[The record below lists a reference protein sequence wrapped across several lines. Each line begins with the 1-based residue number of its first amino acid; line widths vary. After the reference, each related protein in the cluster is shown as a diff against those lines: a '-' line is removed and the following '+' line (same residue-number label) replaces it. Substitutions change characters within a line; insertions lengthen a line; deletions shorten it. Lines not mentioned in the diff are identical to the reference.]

1 MIQKKITPIR
11 QQYLEIKRQYPDAI
25 VFFRLGDFYETF
37 DGDAETAAR
46 ELDLVLTGRNVGKGQ
61 RVPMAGV
68 PHHAAEGYIAK
79 LIARGYK
86 VALCD
91 QIGTETVSGL
101 MPRDVTRVFTAGTV
115 IESSMLDESR
125 NNYLV
130 SITREG
136 DRFGLAFV
144 DVTTGEFATTQLDS
158 RRSLAEE
165 LARLNPAELLLA
177 DNEHSLGEEMA
188 QVKGITC
195 LPGWRFEEGNAR
207 ETLLR
212 HFQVNTLAGY
222 GCDGKPLAVR
232 AAGAV
237 IAYLNDT
244 QRGALSQIQR
254 LATYSVSGYMA
265 LDAASRRNLELTVG
279 LDGATTNSLLGVL
292 DKSITAMGKRL
303 LRSRINRP
311 LLGIEEIDGRLEQ
324 VDVFYKNG
332 FLRAETRGLLKS
344 YPDLE
349 RLSNRTMNGAA
360 TPRDLESI
368 GIALELIPD
377 LVALFTMDSPEDDKK
392 DGPPD
397 GLQPLEDLVSGL
409 DPCRETLALIK
420 DAIGES
426 APAVIN
432 KPGVMQAG
440 FSAELDGVMNSSA
453 HARDWVANLE
463 SAERKRTG
471 ISSLKVGFNKVFG
484 YYIEVTKANTEQVPG
499 DYIRKQTLT
508 NAERYIT
515 PELKE
520 YETLILNAEERILE
534 IERRLFIEVRDRVAL
549 DADRLLSTS
558 RVIARLDVAAA
569 LAEVAAVNDYVR
581 PTLRDDESLFLVE
594 SRHPV
599 VERAKSLQRFVP
611 NDCQF
616 DPNNRIQ
623 IITGPNMSGK
633 STYLRQVAL
642 VVLMAQIG
650 SFVPAKEAS
659 IGLADRIFTRIGA
672 HDELHAG
679 RSTFMVEMV
688 EAAEILNHATNRSLL
703 ILDEIGRGTS
713 TYDGL
718 SIAWAMVEYL
728 HNHPRLRPRTLF
740 ATHYHELTGLAD
752 FLPAVVNLNVDVA
765 EEGDRVVFL
774 HQIVPGGAARSYGIH
789 VAQLAG
795 LPRDVINRANEVLKD
810 LERRA
815 PTAAVEPS
823 HLQQVQQIA
832 LFPESS
838 PILDELGGLDVS
850 TMTPLEAINKLYEW
864 KRRYADKE
872 SDPATGPSE

>member
-1 MIQKKITPIR
+1 MAQKKTTPIR

-37 DGDAETAAR
+37 DQDAETAAR
-46 ELDLVLTGRNVGKGQ
+46 ELDLVLTGRNVGKNQ

-68 PHHAAEGYIAK
+68 PHHAVEGYIAK

-86 VALCD
+86 VALCE

-115 IESSMLDESR
+115 IESSMLDATR

-130 SITREG
+130 AIVQES
-136 DRFGLAFV
+136 DRFGLAYV
-144 DVTTGEFATTQLDS
+144 DVTTGEFATAQLDS
-158 RRSLAEE
+158 RRSLSEE
-165 LARLNPAELLLA
+165 LARLIPAELLIA
-177 DNEHSLGEEMA
+177 DNELSLGEEIA
-188 QVKGITC
+188 ISKAVSR

-232 AAGAV
+232 AAGA
-237 IAYLNDT
+237 IITYLNDT
-244 QRGALSQIQR
+244 QRGTLSQIQR
-254 LATYSVSGYMA
+254 LATYNVSGYMA
-265 LDAASRRNLELTVG
+265 LDAASRRNLELTEAF
-279 LDGATTNSLLGVL
+279 DGETSNSLLGVL
-292 DKSITAMGKRL
+292 DKSVTAMGKRL
-303 LRSRINRP
+303 MRSRVNRP
-311 LLGIEEIDGRLEQ
+311 LLGVEELNHRLDL
-324 VDVFYKNG
+324 VDVFYDDG
-332 FLRAETRGLLKS
+332 LMRAETRDLLKG

-349 RLSNRTMNGAA
+349 RLSNRTMNGTA
-360 TPRDLESI
+360 TPRDLEAI
-368 GIALELIPD
+368 GRALALVPD
-377 LVALFTMDSPEDDKK
+377 LVALYSNYVKRD
-392 DGPPD
+392 
-397 GLQPLEDLVSGL
+397 LEDAGSKNSTHPLDDLLSGL
-409 DPCRETLALIK
+409 DPCQETWALIK
-420 DAIGES
+420 EAIVED
-426 APAVIN
+426 APAVIS
-432 KPGVMQAG
+432 KSGVIRAG

-463 SAERKRTG
+463 SIERKRTG

-484 YYIEVTKANTEQVPG
+484 YYIEVTKANSEQAPD

-534 IERRLFIEVRDRVAL
+534 IERRLFAEIRDQVAIS
-549 DADRLLSTS
+549 AGRLLKTS
-558 RVIARLDVAAA
+558 QVIAELDISAA
-569 LAEVAAVNDYVR
+569 LAEVAATHGFVR
-581 PTLRDDESLFLVE
+581 PVLNEDESLDLVD

-599 VERAKSLQRFVP
+599 VERAQTLERFVP
-611 NDCQF
+611 NDCRF
-616 DPNNRIQ
+616 DDHDRIQ

-642 VVLMAQIG
+642 IVLMAQIG
-650 SFVPAKEAS
+650 SYVPAKEAN
-659 IGLADRIFTRIGA
+659 IGLTDRIFTRIGA

-688 EAAEILNHATNRSLL
+688 EAAEILNQATNRSLL

-740 ATHYHELTGLAD
+740 ATHFHELTGLAD
-752 FLPAVVNLNVDVA
+752 FLPAVANYNVAVA

-774 HQIVPGGAARSYGIH
+774 HRIVPGGADRSYGIH

-810 LERRA
+810 LERHA

-823 HLQQVQQIA
+823 HLQQLQQIA

-838 PILDELGGLDVS
+838 PILEELQDLDVS

-864 KRRYADKE
+864 RRRYADE
-872 SDPATGPSE
+872 EQVPGPPSDE